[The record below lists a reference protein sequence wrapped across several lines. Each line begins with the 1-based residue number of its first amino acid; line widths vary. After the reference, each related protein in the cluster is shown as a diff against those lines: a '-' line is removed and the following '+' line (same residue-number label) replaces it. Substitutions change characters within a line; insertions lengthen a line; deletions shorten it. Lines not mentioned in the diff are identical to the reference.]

1 LTPTIRLMLALEPA
15 VLPADAIEVGRIGDA
30 WGVKGW
36 FKVISHS
43 ASPEALF
50 SSKKWYLIPTERG
63 KPSFEGPV
71 LMRVKQAKHH
81 SDTVVAWAEGFDD
94 RTSAEP
100 LKGSRIYVAR
110 SSFPSTQTDEYY
122 WVDLLGLQ
130 VFNREGLNLGEVK
143 DLMSTGPQ
151 TVLILS
157 YLLEDKPMERLIP
170 FVNSY
175 IDRVDIEK
183 KRIEVDWQLDY

>member
-1 LTPTIRLMLALEPA
+1 MLALEPA
-15 VLPADAIEVGRIGDA
+15 VLPADAIEVGRIADA

-36 FKVISHS
+36 FKVVSHS

-50 SSKKWYLIPTERG
+50 SSKKWYLMPTERG
-63 KPSFEGPV
+63 APAFEGSV
-71 LMRVKQAKHH
+71 LMRIRQSKRH

-94 RTSAEP
+94 RTSAES
-100 LKGSRIYVAR
+100 LKGSRIHVAR
-110 SSFPSTQTDEYY
+110 SSFPSTQVDEYY

-151 TVLILS
+151 TVLVLS
-157 YLLEDKPMERLIP
+157 DELEGKPMERLIP
-170 FVNSY
+170 FVNAY
-175 IDRVDIEK
+175 IDRVDLEK
-183 KRIEVDWQLDY
+183 KRIDVDWQGDY

>member
-1 LTPTIRLMLALEPA
+1 
-15 VLPADAIEVGRIGDA
+15 
-30 WGVKGW
+30 
-36 FKVISHS
+36 
-43 ASPEALF
+43 
-50 SSKKWYLIPTERG
+50 
-63 KPSFEGPV
+63 
-71 LMRVKQAKHH
+71 
-81 SDTVVAWAEGFDD
+81 VAWAEGFDD
-94 RTSAEP
+94 RTSAES

-157 YLLEDKPMERLIP
+157 SLLEDKPMERLIP

>member
-1 LTPTIRLMLALEPA
+1 MLALEPA

-100 LKGSRIYVAR
+100 LTGSRIYVAR
-110 SSFPSTQTDEYY
+110 SSFPATQTDEYY